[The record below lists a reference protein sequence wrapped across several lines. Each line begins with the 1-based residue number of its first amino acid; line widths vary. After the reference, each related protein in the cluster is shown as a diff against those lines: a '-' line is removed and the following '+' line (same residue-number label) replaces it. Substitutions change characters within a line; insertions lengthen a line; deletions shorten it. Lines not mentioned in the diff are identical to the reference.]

1 MFTDGFIEMPHGH
14 APVVAD
20 EPFHAAW
27 ADQFH
32 EGQLER
38 LRERLHNIG
47 GHVVHRALFDESF
60 KELHEVVQLSR
71 SHRAIRSAFT
81 GLTRQWPFLQKLP
94 SSFGDRS
101 SVREPATPGKC
112 ESPSTYTKGDSDQLR
127 RLGELGHGS
136 STRSTKEQAPQYE
149 RTMQETCM
157 DKSPWALEK
166 QLSHR
171 SIHLIQLTAM

>member
-1 MFTDGFIEMPHGH
+1 MPHGH

-32 EGQLER
+32 ERQLER
-38 LRERLHNIG
+38 LREWLHDVG
-47 GHVVHRALFDESF
+47 GHVVHRALFDEGF
-60 KELHEVVQLSR
+60 EELHEIMQLPC
-71 SHRAIRSAFT
+71 SHRAIRSTFT
-81 GLTRQWPFLQKLP
+81 GLTRQWPFLHKLP
-94 SSFGDRS
+94 SSLGDRS

-112 ESPSTYTKGDSDQLR
+112 QRSSTNTQGDSDQNR

-136 STRSTKEQAPQYE
+136 STGSTKEQAPQQE
-149 RTMQETCM
+149 RTTQQTRM
-157 DKSPWALEK
+157 DKSPWALEN
-166 QLSHR
+166 QVSHG